1 MAAPVQTGV
10 EWKLGYGATAYV
22 GYQVEDASQSQESDE
37 EIIKDT
43 DGATATVIDMD
54 PRTVLSMTFLIKS
67 TGSITPPDKNS
78 ILSLTGPNDVG
89 ATAYRVTSS
98 SVAFSRGVSRLS
110 LGLIREDSMAAT
122 YDA

>member
-1 MAAPVQTGV
+1 MAAPTQTGV
-10 EWKLGYGATAYV
+10 EWKLGYGTTAYV

-43 DGATATVIDMD
+43 DGGTATVIDMD
-54 PRTVLSMTFLIKS
+54 PRTVLSLTFLIKS
-67 TGSITPPDKNS
+67 TGSIVPPAKNAV
-78 ILSLTGPNDVG
+78 LSLTGPND
-89 ATAYRVTSS
+89 ATATNYRVTAS

-110 LGLIREDSMAAT
+110 LGLIRETSMATT